1 MKKLLFS
8 FLFSYCVFLNI
19 DLLSAQQQQKD
30 SIQHYFNLAINARN
44 KTDSEQS
51 FKFFNNLINIQ
62 VKKKNTLGEV
72 SALTLIAQIQRN
84 LGLLNESEETA
95 VKAIKLLN
103 QNKNALNKK
112 RYEVSLYNH
121 LGILYKENGNFQT
134 SINYFEKVLK
144 LIKEPKSKITALNN
158 LGNVYRE
165 KKDFETAIKLY
176 TDAYHKCYKV
186 NDKKQTARIL
196 NNLGK
201 AQSMIN
207 DTTAINNLE
216 KAFVLRK
223 EVNYQNGVIS
233 SLLSLGEYY
242 KKKRDTLQSLN
253 FAKEALISS
262 SSSLKTEQKLAAIEL
277 QCDLAY
283 FNNYPEYKTLK
294 DSLQKARLLS
304 RNLYAAIKYD
314 KEKEVKKA
322 DEYER
327 RFERILLF
335 STFLG
340 LLFVFISKY
349 QKTKHKKEKVQQVYL
364 TETRISKK
372 VHDEVANDI
381 YQVMTK
387 LQEDSSIKDNILDDL
402 DNIYNRTRDISR
414 ENSDLA
420 LHDNFEITLNDLF
433 LSYKNDDINIIT
445 RNIAKIDWKA
455 IDAYKKITLYRVLQ
469 ELMVNMKKH
478 SQASNAALTFNE
490 SNNKIVINYTDN
502 GKGCK
507 IEKGT
512 GLLNMENRIKS
523 IKGTIIFESEIHK
536 GFKAKITV

>member
-72 SALTLIAQIQRN
+72 STLTLIAQIQRN

-186 NDKKQTARIL
+186 NDKKQKARIL

-242 KKKRDTLQSLN
+242 KKKRDTLQALN

-262 SSSLKTEQKLAAIEL
+262 RSSLKTEQKLAAIEL

-387 LQEDSSIKDNILDDL
+387 LQEDSTIKDHILDDL